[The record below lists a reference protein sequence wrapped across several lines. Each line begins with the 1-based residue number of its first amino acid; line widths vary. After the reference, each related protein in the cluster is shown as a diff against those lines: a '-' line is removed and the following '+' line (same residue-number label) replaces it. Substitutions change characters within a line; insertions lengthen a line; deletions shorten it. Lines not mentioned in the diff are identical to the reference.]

1 MKTLE
6 RELTAFIERLDAER
20 GHVLGILEGLSEQDL
35 RRPVLPSGWSC
46 LELVRHLTVDVER
59 FWFRGVIA
67 GEPEVADR
75 LKAGAKAHWQV
86 PDGLDADAVFAEY
99 RAEVERANRV
109 LIGAGVGAG
118 MDVGAGV
125 AGAAAGE
132 RVLEREPAYWPV
144 EIWPYWRLPD
154 LRSVL
159 LHVLTEV
166 SCHAGHLD
174 AARELIDG
182 KVWLGRDPYA
192 S

>member
-1 MKTLE
+1 MD
-6 RELTAFIERLDAER
+6 REVAAFVERLDTER
-20 GHVLGILEGLSEQDL
+20 GHVLGILEGLSEDDL

-46 LELVRHLTVDVER
+46 LELVRHLTFDVER

-109 LIGAGVGAG
+109 LIGVGVEGN
-118 MDVGAGV
+118 
-125 AGAAAGE
+125 AAGE
-132 RVLEREPAYWPV
+132 REPTYWPV